1 MEKPHIGVANKN
13 IIDEVKPVLVTNDL
27 KNPIDLASQN
37 PSENPASAGYS
48 KRADCRIF
56 KLNELCYNGKMMAF
70 VMIDLYSILATL
82 LLLSPIEDLWIGA
95 RFMQGMCGGLNLILT
110 TVFIQEFSPKECL
123 NDFSFFIPISIFLGQ
138 VLGTGSTICIDKY
151 GDADFLNSYFSIL
164 TLWRFLLVLVVVV

>member
-1 MEKPHIGVANKN
+1 MEKPHMGVANKN
-13 IIDEVKPVLVTNDL
+13 IIDEVKPVSVTNDL
-27 KNPIDLASQN
+27 KIPIDLASQN
-37 PSENPASAGYS
+37 PSENPASVGYS
-48 KRADCRIF
+48 KRGDGRIF

-138 VLGTGSTICIDKY
+138 VLGTGSTIFIDKY